1 MVTDPK
7 SSEQVDTTPSGR
19 PRRITNP
26 AIGDVLTFVEAT
38 DETGGERLVLEIQLA
53 PHGGN
58 AMHVHLLQ
66 TESFRILEGEL
77 QVVVAGA
84 QRTLRPGDEAT
95 VPPRTPHRFF
105 SESDRPVTFRVT
117 VIDPGRLEDGL
128 RLLYGLGRDGK
139 VTKGGIPT
147 NMLMVA
153 LGSQLSDMYL
163 ASAPVW
169 LQAAIFKPLA
179 ALGRALGY
187 DKTLVG
193 YLTAS

>member
-7 SSEQVDTTPSGR
+7 SPEHVDRTPSGR
-19 PRRITNP
+19 PRRISNP

-38 DETGGERLVLEIQLA
+38 DETAGKRLVLEIQLA

-58 AMHVHLLQ
+58 AMHIHLVQ
-66 TESFRILEGEL
+66 TESFKILEGEL

-95 VPPRTPHRFF
+95 VPARTPHRFF
-105 SESDRPVTFRVT
+105 SDSDRPVTFRVT
-117 VIDPGRLEDGL
+117 VLDPGRLEDGL
-128 RLLYGLGRDGK
+128 RILYGLGREGK
-139 VTKGGIPT
+139 VTNGGIPT
-147 NMLMVA
+147 NPLILA

-187 DKTLVG
+187 EKKLAG